1 MNKALI
7 GVSITGIIEPG
18 QLYILGENRDR
29 GWNPQPIDCL
39 FCIREDKEIL
49 EALDMDYSIILAE
62 KCELKKYLGFKK
74 INRNCYE
81 FKLLVYEKDEG
92 EEVRHSV
99 YLHRILTFSEFLAN
113 TRKLFR
119 QS

>member
-29 GWNPQPIDCL
+29 GWNPEPLDCL

-62 KCELKKYLGFKK
+62 TCELKNSSDLKRSMT
-74 INRNCYE
+74 I
-81 FKLLVYEKDEG
+81 
-92 EEVRHSV
+92 H
-99 YLHRILTFSEFLAN
+99 
-113 TRKLFR
+113 
-119 QS
+119 